1 MSGVI
6 LLGILFCELVVLL
19 TWMILTARSQY
30 GSSRFIH
37 GPLFKKAKTLAALS
51 DFGPKVL
58 YLSDF
63 EFTLN
68 KSEKE
73 CYLHIDKLTNG
84 EDMDLWFREKDLVN
98 TLDVFYKWY
107 ERNRE
112 DISKAIEETKTSGPR
127 KKLKHLK

>member
-1 MSGVI
+1 MPGFI
-6 LLGILFCELVVLL
+6 LLVILFCGLIVLL

-30 GSSRFIH
+30 GSGRLIH

-68 KSEKE
+68 KNKKE
-73 CYLHIDKLTNG
+73 CYLHIDKLIDG

-98 TLDVFYKWY
+98 TLDIFYQWY

-112 DISKAIEETKTSGPR
+112 DISKAITEIKISVPR
-127 KKLKHLK
+127 KKLKDLK